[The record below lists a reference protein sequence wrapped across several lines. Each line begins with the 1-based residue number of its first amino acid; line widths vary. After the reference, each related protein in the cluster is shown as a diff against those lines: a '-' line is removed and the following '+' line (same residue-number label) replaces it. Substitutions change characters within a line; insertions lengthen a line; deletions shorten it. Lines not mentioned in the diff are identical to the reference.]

1 MLTDFRLVLII
12 QQTFSKCL
20 WCARHHSREGSYCC
34 YCVFERTWSYIVY
47 FQRPSFA
54 VGDPQTCGQ
63 ETLCSSLNAS
73 QMGSHH
79 CHVPVPA
86 SEAEGTDMAERCSLT
101 LGRHGVGTP
110 LATFSRLAPA
120 VWGWPLSLCTSGTT
134 EGNETPS
141 RDPWSSRA
149 LRPTP
154 CWRWWRTPSISWEPL
169 TLPSF
174 SSFSP
179 FFSLLPTYG
188 LGRFWI
194 LQD

>member
-1 MLTDFRLVLII
+1 MRVPPAWRASCFCGHQNKAWARHNIFLPLYYSYDVIFMLTDFHLVLII

-86 SEAEGTDMAERCSLT
+86 SEAEGTDMAERCFLT

-120 VWGWPLSLCTSGTT
+120 VWGWPLSFRMSGTT

-141 RDPWSSRA
+141 RDP
-149 LRPTP
+149 
-154 CWRWWRTPSISWEPL
+154 
-169 TLPSF
+169 
-174 SSFSP
+174 
-179 FFSLLPTYG
+179 
-188 LGRFWI
+188 
-194 LQD
+194 